1 MRRGNATPEEH
12 DQSGAKMEIRMKEET
27 SPQELTERLNMV
39 EALIAEGRRTYE
51 SWGWTF
57 VLWGVAYYVAF
68 FWAAW
73 GRFAYAWP
81 VTVIAAALLTVV
93 KFWRRSNQPRTT
105 LGRAIGSTWTAMG
118 ISMFILFDA
127 LGFGGH
133 LTDARIFF
141 AAASG
146 MLGMTNAAC
155 SMMLKWKAEFACAL
169 VWWAAAVIASF
180 GSMNAAVDAFLA
192 AIFLCQIVFG
202 TYAMILE
209 SKRRREHG
217 AAHA

>member
-1 MRRGNATPEEH
+1 MVGTNAN
-12 DQSGAKMEIRMKEET
+12 DLGLA
-27 SPQELTERLNMV
+27 ERLNMI
-39 EALIAEGRRTYE
+39 EALIAEGRRTCE
-51 SWGWTF
+51 SWGWSF

-68 FWAAW
+68 FWNTS
-73 GRFAYAWP
+73 GHFAYAWP
-81 VTVIAAALLTVV
+81 VTVIAAALVTMAG
-93 KFWRRSNQPRTT
+93 FWRRGNQPSTT
-105 LGRAIGSTWTAMG
+105 MGRAVGSTWAAMG

-141 AAASG
+141 ATASA
-146 MLGMTNAAC
+146 MLGTANAAC

-180 GSMNAAVDAFLA
+180 GSEDAAVDAFLA

-202 TYAMILE
+202 IYAMILE
-209 SKRRREHG
+209 SRQRRERG
-217 AAHA
+217 AANA

>member
-1 MRRGNATPEEH
+1 MAANVNEL
-12 DQSGAKMEIRMKEET
+12 
-27 SPQELTERLNMV
+27 ELTERLKII
-39 EALIAEGRRTYE
+39 EALIAEGRRTCE

-68 FWAAW
+68 FWTAW
-73 GRFAYAWP
+73 THFAYAWP
-81 VTVIAAALLTVV
+81 VTVIAAALLTMV
-93 KFWRRSNQPRTT
+93 KFWRRDNQPNTT
-105 LGRAIGSTWTAMG
+105 LGRAVGATWAAMG

-141 AAASG
+141 AAASA

-180 GSMNAAVDAFLA
+180 GSMDTALYAFLG

-202 TYAMILE
+202 IYAMILE
-209 SKRRREHG
+209 SRRRRERG